1 MLPASV
7 TVIAFPSS
15 TLSTLEVWIPT
26 LLVPVVVKAIPRL
39 TVSEPLIA
47 VSAIAAAVPPFVV
60 PVPFVELSLPVM
72 TKSSA
77 TTGADKAKQTKADVP
92 SRTLLECFKFMV
104 FTLSV
109 GRMASV
115 LGKELLNLTNTTK
128 HS

>member
-1 MLPASV
+1 MLPVFVTVTVLLCASV
-7 TVIAFPSS
+7 PLLLV
-15 TLSTLEVWIPT
+15 LIPT
-26 LLVPVVVKAIPRL
+26 LYPVVVKAIPRL

-77 TTGADKAKQTKADVP
+77 TTGAARARQTKADVP

-104 FTLSV
+104 FTWGI
-109 GRMASV
+109 GRMA
-115 LGKELLNLTNTTK
+115 
-128 HS
+128 

>member
-7 TVIAFPSS
+7 TVIAFSS
-15 TLSTLEVWIPT
+15 ETLSTLEVLIPT

-77 TTGADKAKQTKADVP
+77 ITGADNARQTKADVP
-92 SRTLLECFKFMV
+92 SRKTLHCLGFVE
-104 FTLSV
+104 
-109 GRMASV
+109 MACDMFV
-115 LGKELLNLTNTTK
+115 PYFR
-128 HS
+128 